1 MIETEEHLRERNQ
14 IAASLGQDIVLE
26 QLKKIRE
33 QFISQMKTMVPT
45 SSDPNGI
52 NLHRYLGRLEAI
64 DFLISKGEDAIK
76 PQSNNKKDK

>member
-1 MIETEEHLRERNQ
+1 MIETEEHLRERNM

-26 QLKKIRE
+26 QLRKFRE
-33 QFISQMKTMVPT
+33 QFISQMKTMVVT
-45 SSDPNGI
+45 SNDPNGI

-76 PQSNNKKDK
+76 PQSNNKKG

>member
-1 MIETEEHLRERNQ
+1 MIETEEHLRERNM

-26 QLKKIRE
+26 QLRKIRE

-45 SSDPNGI
+45 SNDVYGI

-64 DFLISKGEDAIK
+64 DFLISKGQDAIK
-76 PQSNNKKDK
+76 PQSNKKDK

>member
-1 MIETEEHLRERNQ
+1 MIETEEHLRERNM

-26 QLKKIRE
+26 QLRKFRE
-33 QFISQMKTMVPT
+33 QFISQMKIMVVT
-45 SSDPNGI
+45 SNDPNGI

-76 PQSNNKKDK
+76 PQSNKKDK

>member
-1 MIETEEHLRERNQ
+1 MVESEQHLRERNM

-26 QLKKIRE
+26 QLRKFRE

-64 DFLISKGEDAIK
+64 DFLIAKGEDAIK
-76 PQSNNKKDK
+76 PSNNKKDK

>member
-1 MIETEEHLRERNQ
+1 MIETEQHLRERNQ

-26 QLKKIRE
+26 QLKKFRE

-45 SSDPNGI
+45 ASDPNGI

-76 PQSNNKKDK
+76 PQSNKKDK

>member
-1 MIETEEHLRERNQ
+1 MTTDEKILLQRNR

-33 QFISQMKTMVPT
+33 QFISQMKTMVVT
-45 SSDPNGI
+45 SNDPNGI

-76 PQSNNKKDK
+76 PQSN

>member
-1 MIETEEHLRERNQ
+1 MIETEEHLRERNM

-26 QLKKIRE
+26 QLRKTRE
-33 QFISQMKTMVPT
+33 QFISQMKTMVVT
-45 SSDPNGI
+45 SNDPNGI

-76 PQSNNKKDK
+76 PQSNKKDK